1 MSMWTLGMSHT
12 YTHTHTHLYQ
22 RFKVLFSEVVTSA
35 TSQQPHKPCCIVMAT
50 VCHSEHGDNKAPYKH
65 YVLNIRSL
73 SSCHRACFM
82 FWGEWEDNEKPKVT
96 RNQPQGL
103 LAWALTTGLWPLSYN
118 HLSTDSPFASYH
130 TIKHFRSWGKRPW
143 SNTAKLYRIWL
154 LWNIAMYF

>member
-65 YVLNIRSL
+65 YVLNIKL

-82 FWGEWEDNEKPKVT
+82 GMFHVLRRMRGQWKAKSHQESTPGTLSLGSDHWAT
-96 RNQPQGL
+96 ITFQPT
-103 LAWALTTGLWPLSYN
+103 AL
-118 HLSTDSPFASYH
+118 SPH
-130 TIKHFRSWGKRPW
+130 TIP
-143 SNTAKLYRIWL
+143 SNIFAAEARGHEVILPNCIVFGCFET
-154 LWNIAMYF
+154 